1 MTDIR
6 YHDLPAYLA
15 KTEASGASPWPSV
28 LLLFGEEML
37 VKQAL
42 DKVLTAVL
50 GDAERGVAYE
60 VVEGLN
66 ENVGAAL
73 ERVNTF
79 SLLSRVKVV
88 ALTEARLFHSR
99 QTADRLW
106 AQAAKAARA
115 GDMKKAAR
123 FFLDILSLQSLA
135 LDDVRGT
142 ALAESLHVP
151 DGDDDLAWLP
161 DVRDYCQQHGLA
173 VPATADPQQMLQEAI
188 QAGFPAGQHL
198 VITTELVDKRRSL
211 FKLIREHGLVVD
223 CAVPKGDRKADRMAQ
238 ETVLDATV
246 EDVLRRNGKRMAPAA
261 RRALYD
267 LTGFDLRTVAA
278 GVEKLVHFTGDKK
291 EIGAHDVHQALQRT
305 RRDPLYAFTEAVSDR
320 QIGTSLF
327 YLHSLLTGGD
337 FDHPLPLLA
346 AVANQMRRL
355 LVAKDFM
362 ESQFGRAWQPGCSY
376 PQFQTQVMPAV
387 KSYDEAL
394 KATLATWEDSLQT
407 AISAPDKSVGGPK
420 RKNAGPTDLLMA
432 GAGRSPYPIY
442 KTLQK
447 AERFTR
453 VELSRFVRHISDAD
467 RRLKRSG
474 TAGFLV
480 LEELLFA
487 ICLGGPQGPSSS
499 PRSGTWRG

>member
-6 YHDLPAYLA
+6 YHDLEAYLA
-15 KTEASGASPWPSV
+15 KTAAAGAGRWPSV

-42 DKVLTAVL
+42 EKVSTAIL
-50 GDAERGVAYE
+50 GDAARGVAYE
-60 VVEGLN
+60 AVEGLN
-66 ENVGAAL
+66 ENVGEAL
-73 ERVNTF
+73 ERVNTY
-79 SLLSRVKVV
+79 SLLSQTKVV
-88 ALTEARLFHSR
+88 ALTDARLFHSR

-106 AQAAKAARA
+106 EQAAKAALA
-115 GDMKKAAR
+115 GDTKKAAR

-142 ALAESLHVP
+142 GLTERLDVP
-151 DGDDDLAWLP
+151 EDYSDPAWLP
-161 DVRDYCQQHGLA
+161 AVRDYCQQQGLA
-173 VPATADPQQMLQEAI
+173 VPAAADPRQALQEAI
-188 QAGFPAGQHL
+188 PAGFPSGQHL
-198 VITTELVDKRRSL
+198 VITTDLVDKRRAL
-211 FKLIREHGLVVD
+211 YKCIREHGLVVD
-223 CAVPKGDRKADRMAQ
+223 CAVPKGERKADRMAQ

-246 EDVLRRNGKRMAPAA
+246 EDALRRSGKRMTPAA

-278 GVEKLVHFTGDKK
+278 GVEKLVHFTG
-291 EIGAHDVHQALQRT
+291 ESRQIGADDVHQALPRT
-305 RRDPLYAFTEAVSDR
+305 RRDPLYAFTEAVSSR
-320 QIGTSLF
+320 QLSAALF

-362 ESQFGRAWQPGCSY
+362 ESPHGRAWRPGCAY
-376 PQFQTQVMPAV
+376 PQFQSQVMPAV
-387 KSYDEAL
+387 KAFDQAL
-394 KATLATWEDSLQT
+394 QTALAAWEDSLQET
-407 AISAPDKSVGGPK
+407 DSASGKSVRGKK
-420 RKNAGPTDLLMA
+420 RTAAPRSDLFMA

-447 AERFTR
+447 AERFTLL
-453 VELSRFVRHISDAD
+453 ELRQFMRQISAAD

-474 TAGFLV
+474 TSGRLV
-480 LEELLFA
+480 LEQLLFA
-487 ICLGGPQGPSSS
+487 ICLGGPRHSPPT
-499 PRSGTWRG
+499 PRS